1 MMKKQKRNNED
12 NRGVAIYA
20 RKSRITN
27 KGDSIGVQ
35 FKQCAEYAKRELQL
49 DDDYSFM
56 EYEDKGLSG
65 YYSDRPDFQR
75 MLHDIEMDK
84 IRAIVCYKLDRIGR
98 KTSDLLRLLDF
109 LEKHKVDLLIC
120 SNNINTA
127 SGVSKIFIQ
136 IFAVVAEFERDT
148 LTERIT
154 DNMMELAKDGRW
166 LGGNTP
172 TGFTVKRVK
181 TGSGKN
187 KSAYSYLE
195 SIPEE
200 KAMIQKL
207 YEIFALTRS
216 IKKTANKMN
225 ELGYRTKIGSKFNT
239 STTRLLLKNPVY
251 CVADEIAYNYF
262 YENGGGVC
270 ADLSEFDGQHGL
282 SAYNKTDQEKFE
294 DADSTFISPKFVQL
308 MSAKPVSEWII
319 SVGRHEGFIP
329 SQQWIDTQNMLDS
342 IAEKYNR
349 PHRKTNALLAG
360 LVYCPYCGKR
370 LRVISESNRWTNGKP
385 RFKYVCPG
393 YRLGECAFRAVD
405 GVLLDEFVVKQ
416 LSNLSDENSEYFEK
430 LLNQKASDIFKSSQ
444 NEHELTELRKKKA
457 QLETAISNQVKN
469 LREADDSLKRFIQD
483 DVKGLTDELSETEK
497 LLQKLEDSRQSQMYA
512 VRDIE
517 EIKER
522 LLSFEKY
529 AKDAQPDVLVT
540 LIQSFVER
548 IYIVDENDERYCHI
562 FIKGCAK
569 EDYDEFFR
577 ATGYISDTRETG
589 TITSKLPMCDSDECC
604 KSYSLLT
611 LRFVLVKV
619 KAEQLGFIRF
629 IIADHKGF
637 CDLSAF
643 DQRRKTDELTQLAFQ
658 VQLIT
663 VARHQIHIALA
674 AIQYRQEARNIDV
687 VKFDHLGH
695 QSSLL
700 RYEI

>member
-1 MMKKQKRNNED
+1 MTKKQKYNTED

-35 FKQCAEYAKRELQL
+35 FKQCAEYAKRELHL
-49 DDDYSFM
+49 DEDYTFL

-75 MLHDIEMDK
+75 MLHDIEMGK
-84 IRAIVCYKLDRIGR
+84 IRAVVCYKLDRIGR

-207 YEIFALTRS
+207 FEIFAATRS
-216 IKKTANKMN
+216 IKKTADKMN
-225 ELGYRTKIGSKFNT
+225 ELGYRTKVGSKFNS

-251 CVADEIAYNYF
+251 CTADESAYNYF
-262 YENGGGVC
+262 LEHNGGLCGDVS
-270 ADLSEFDGQHGL
+270 DFDGQHGI

-308 MSAKPVSEWII
+308 MSTKPLSEWII
-319 SVGRHEGFIP
+319 SVGRHEGFI
-329 SQQWIDTQNMLDS
+329 SSRQWIDTQNMLDD

-360 LVYCPYCGKR
+360 LVYCPHCGKR

-393 YRLGECAFRAVD
+393 YRVSECTFRAVD

-416 LSNLSDENSEYFEK
+416 LSNLSDEDSEYFTE
-430 LLNQKASDIFKSSQ
+430 LLNQRASDIFKNSQ
-444 NEHELTELRKKKA
+444 NEQELTELKKKKA

-469 LREADDSLKRFIQD
+469 MRDAGDDLKRFIQKD
-483 DVKGLTDELSETEK
+483 IQDLSNELREIGILLEK
-497 LLQKLEDSRQSQMYA
+497 LEGSKLNQMYA
-512 VRDIE
+512 VRNIE

-522 LLSFEKY
+522 LLSFGKY
-529 AKDAQPDVLVT
+529 AEDAQPDVLVT
-540 LIQSFVER
+540 LIQAFVER

-562 FIKGCAK
+562 FIKGCTK

-577 ATGYISDTRETG
+577 ATGYISGTRENG
-589 TITSKLPMCDSDECC
+589 NITSKLHLCDSDECS
-604 KSYSLLT
+604 KHYMILT
-611 LRFVLVKV
+611 SV
-619 KAEQLGFIRF
+619 G
-629 IIADHKGF
+629 
-637 CDLSAF
+637 
-643 DQRRKTDELTQLAFQ
+643 
-658 VQLIT
+658 
-663 VARHQIHIALA
+663 
-674 AIQYRQEARNIDV
+674 
-687 VKFDHLGH
+687 
-695 QSSLL
+695 
-700 RYEI
+700 

>member
-1 MMKKQKRNNED
+1 MTKKPKRSAED

-35 FKQCAEYAKRELQL
+35 FKQCAEYAKRELIL
-49 DDDYSFM
+49 DENYTFL

-75 MLHDIEMDK
+75 MLRDIEMGK
-84 IRAIVCYKLDRIGR
+84 IRAVVCYKLDRIGR

-172 TGFTVKRVK
+172 TGFTVQRVK

-207 YEIFALTRS
+207 YEVFAATRS
-216 IKKTANKMN
+216 IKKTADKMN
-225 ELGYRTKIGSKFNT
+225 ELGYRTKIGGRFNS

-251 CVADEIAYNYF
+251 CTADENAYHYF
-262 YENGGGVC
+262 LEHNGGLCG
-270 ADLSEFDGQHGL
+270 DISGFDGQHGI

-308 MSAKPVSEWII
+308 MSQKPLSEWII
-319 SVGRHEGFIP
+319 SVGRHEGFI
-329 SQQWIDTQNMLDS
+329 SSRQWIDTQNVLDD

-360 LVYCPYCGKR
+360 LVFCPHCGKR

-393 YRLGECAFRAVD
+393 YRVGECTFRAVD
-405 GVLLDEFVVKQ
+405 GVLLDEFVVQQ
-416 LSNLSDENSEYFEK
+416 LSHLADEDSEYFEK
-430 LLNQKASDIFKSSQ
+430 LLNEKASDIFRSSQ
-444 NEHELTELRKKKA
+444 NEKELSDLRKKKI
-457 QLETAISNQVKN
+457 QLETAIANQIKN
-469 LREADDSLKRFIQD
+469 LREADDRLKRFIQE
-483 DVKGLTDELSETEK
+483 DVKALTDELTKTET
-497 LLQKLEDSRQSQMYA
+497 LLQKLEDSKRSQMYA

-522 LLSFEKY
+522 LLSFGKY
-529 AKDAQPDVLVT
+529 SENAAPDVLVT
-540 LIQSFVER
+540 LIQTFVER
-548 IYIVDENDERYCHI
+548 IYITDENDERHCHI
-562 FIKGCAK
+562 FIKGCSK
-569 EDYDEFFR
+569 EDYDDFFR
-577 ATGYISDTRETG
+577 ATGYIENAQEAG
-589 TITSKLPMCDSDECC
+589 AVTSILPVCDSDECC
-604 KSYSLLT
+604 KHYMIFTSEC
-611 LRFVLVKV
+611 RM
-619 KAEQLGFIRF
+619 
-629 IIADHKGF
+629 
-637 CDLSAF
+637 C
-643 DQRRKTDELTQLAFQ
+643 
-658 VQLIT
+658 
-663 VARHQIHIALA
+663 
-674 AIQYRQEARNIDV
+674 
-687 VKFDHLGH
+687 
-695 QSSLL
+695 
-700 RYEI
+700 